1 MLTYFR
7 GDERPAWQSTTT
19 VNGVADNYST
29 GHTFEVKLATAAAP
43 GTAVLTKTTGI
54 TGASGGV
61 VTVTWAPNE
70 LDLAPGRYLAQLKIT
85 RTADSHELT
94 IQKPLTIALRIT

>member
-7 GDERPAWQSTTT
+7 GDERPAWVHTET
-19 VNGVADNYST
+19 VNGVADDYSS
-29 GHTFEVKLATAAAP
+29 GFTFEVKLATAAAP

-70 LDLAPGRYLAQLKIT
+70 LDLTPGRYLAQLKIT